1 MKYLRLFSLLSV
13 LFFASC
19 KEDPIIGS
27 ISFTASHDCDIRLFD
42 SNGNQIARDQ
52 YETEKA
58 PFVIQMKRSG
68 AYIVH
73 AVHEDKTIKE
83 PIAYPGGV
91 FERFIEF

>member
-1 MKYLRLFSLLSV
+1 MKYLRLFFLLSI

-19 KEDPIIGS
+19 KDDPIIGS

-58 PFVIQMKRSG
+58 PFIVQMKLSG
-68 AYIVH
+68 IFIVR
-73 AVHEDKTIKE
+73 AVNGDKTYKE
-83 PIAYPGGV
+83 PLTFVNGSIEY
-91 FERFIEF
+91 FIEF